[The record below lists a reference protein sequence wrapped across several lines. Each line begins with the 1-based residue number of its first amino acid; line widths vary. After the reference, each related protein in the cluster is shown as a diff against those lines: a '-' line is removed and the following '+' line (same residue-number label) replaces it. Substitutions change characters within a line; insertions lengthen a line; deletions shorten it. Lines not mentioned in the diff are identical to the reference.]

1 MRDSFQA
8 APSSKRLARF
18 GAFELDAPLGELRK
32 DGVKV
37 KLQEQPFQI
46 LQVLLECPGELVT
59 REALRNRI
67 WPADTFVDFDKSLY
81 SAIKKLREA
90 LGDDVDSP
98 RYIETIPKRGYRFV
112 GALDEPGNEAIH
124 AGPVL
129 VIPPPIERDAHL
141 WPTNEKWGR
150 ILNIWAVAAVLAV
163 VVAVGL
169 WVRFHNAWRPEPKH
183 ELDRQVTAGSQEKAS
198 RKLADGWFIKGSNP
212 DGYESGIDRV
222 SLRDGHPSAYLRSK
236 SPRIEGYGAI
246 GQGLLADHYLAKR
259 VRFSAFVKT
268 EGVQNYAG
276 LWLRVDKGKKIL
288 VLDNM
293 SERPIKGTTDWK
305 EYDSVVNV
313 AADATD
319 IYFGFLL
326 EGPGTVWVNGLKF
339 EIVGKDVLTTKG
351 PPADK
356 PSNLDFDH

>member
-67 WPADTFVDFDKSLY
+67 WPADTFVDFNKSLY

-90 LGDDVDSP
+90 LGDDVNSP

-129 VIPPPIERDAHL
+129 LIPPPIERDAHL
-141 WPTNEKWGR
+141 WPTNEKWAGYSTS
-150 ILNIWAVAAVLAV
+150 
-163 VVAVGL
+163 GL
-169 WVRFHNAWRPEPKH
+169 WQPCWRSWLQLDCGFAFIMRGDPTKART
-183 ELDRQVTAGSQEKAS
+183 DRQVTAGSQEKAS
-198 RKLADGWFIKGSNP
+198 RNLADGWVIKGSNP
-212 DGYESGIDRV
+212 DGYKNQESTGCRCAMV
-222 SLRDGHPSAYLRSK
+222 T
-236 SPRIEGYGAI
+236 
-246 GQGLLADHYLAKR
+246 Q
-259 VRFSAFVKT
+259 VRFMFKIQKP
-268 EGVQNYAG
+268 QN
-276 LWLRVDKGKKIL
+276 
-288 VLDNM
+288 
-293 SERPIKGTTDWK
+293 
-305 EYDSVVNV
+305 
-313 AADATD
+313 
-319 IYFGFLL
+319 
-326 EGPGTVWVNGLKF
+326 
-339 EIVGKDVLTTKG
+339 
-351 PPADK
+351 
-356 PSNLDFDH
+356 